1 MARDPKRVPGHHSL
15 GAVDPEAEAVGRT
28 SGGGATFQM
37 VRRVG
42 HPDFLDLPWQLALA
56 SWRNERLVDVPRGI
70 SRHVV
75 RFVRYGEAT
84 YALKELPTRL
94 AEREYR
100 LLAEL
105 DRLLIPVVEVAAL
118 VTGRRHRRGTGGTR
132 GAGSELE
139 SVLITRHLEFSL
151 PYRRALQTGSEL
163 GGSADRLLDALV
175 NLLVRLHVVGFFWG
189 DCSLSNTLFRLDAG
203 DLAAYVVDTE
213 TGELHPQLSDGQRS
227 HDLMVAGENLAGE
240 LLDLSAEG
248 VDHGLDPLATAEE
261 MERRYRRLWGELTE
275 EVSFAPDQRYRVEER
290 VRQLNALGFAVEEVE
305 VLAEEGGYRL
315 RLNPRVVDPGYH
327 VRTLRALTGLT
338 VQENQARRLLDDLAR
353 YRADLDRSSSTG
365 ITEAAVARRWLTE
378 VFERTVASVPRR
390 LRGRLE
396 PAELYHQVL
405 DHRWYLSEAAGHDVG
420 LDDAV
425 ASFVATVLPG
435 ETRPR
440 GPAPG

>member
-1 MARDPKRVPGHHSL
+1 MARDPERVPGHHSL
-15 GAVDPEAEAVGRT
+15 WAVDRELEALGRT
-28 SGGGATFQM
+28 SGRGATFQM
-37 VRRVG
+37 MRRVG
-42 HPDFLDLPWQLALA
+42 HPDFLDLPWQLALE
-56 SWRNERLVDVPRGI
+56 SWRHDRLVDVPRGI

-75 RFVRYGEAT
+75 RFVRYGEAI

-118 VTGRRHRRGTGGTR
+118 VTGRGTGRVAGGPR
-132 GAGSELE
+132 GARSELE
-139 SVLITRHLEFSL
+139 AVLITRHLDFSL

-227 HDLMVAGENLAGE
+227 YDLMVAGENLAGE

-261 MERRYRRLWGELTE
+261 MERRYRRLWGELTQ

-327 VRTLRALTGLT
+327 VRTLQALTGLA

-353 YRADLDRSSSTG
+353 YRTELERGSAAG
-365 ITEAAVARRWLTE
+365 ISESAAARRWLTE
-378 VFERTVASVPRR
+378 VFERTVAAVPRR

-396 PAELYHQVL
+396 PAELFHQVL

-420 LDDAV
+420 LDDTV
-425 ASFVATVLPG
+425 ASFVATVLSG
-435 ETRPR
+435 ETRPP
-440 GPAPG
+440 GPAAS

>member
-1 MARDPKRVPGHHSL
+1 M
-15 GAVDPEAEAVGRT
+15 
-28 SGGGATFQM
+28 
-37 VRRVG
+37 
-42 HPDFLDLPWQLALA
+42 
-56 SWRNERLVDVPRGI
+56 
-70 SRHVV
+70 V

-248 VDHGLDPLATAEE
+248 STTA
-261 MERRYRRLWGELTE
+261 
-275 EVSFAPDQRYRVEER
+275 
-290 VRQLNALGFAVEEVE
+290 
-305 VLAEEGGYRL
+305 
-315 RLNPRVVDPGYH
+315 
-327 VRTLRALTGLT
+327 
-338 VQENQARRLLDDLAR
+338 
-353 YRADLDRSSSTG
+353 STRWRPP
-365 ITEAAVARRWLTE
+365 RRWSD
-378 VFERTVASVPRR
+378 VIAASGGSSPRR
-390 LRGRLE
+390 
-396 PAELYHQVL
+396 
-405 DHRWYLSEAAGHDVG
+405 
-420 LDDAV
+420 
-425 ASFVATVLPG
+425 
-435 ETRPR
+435 
-440 GPAPG
+440 